1 MVKANRSLTV
11 NRDPRP
17 YRRVTR
23 ICMACNLSSD
33 TAQIFPTHALL
44 PIALFADKWPAT
56 LFGIR
61 GRFRAPFVVVN
72 KKKKKRGPVE
82 KAHPPTIRRGR
93 EIGIVAHKRPERGVS
108 ILA

>member
-1 MVKANRSLTV
+1 MLYRMVKANRSLTV

-72 KKKKKRGPVE
+72 KKKKKRTHRKSAPSDDSPGE
-82 KAHPPTIRRGR
+82 GNRNRCT
-93 EIGIVAHKRPERGVS
+93 
-108 ILA
+108 